1 MFFLVACDGVLRRVV
16 NLSGARVYL
25 RVRHYFLF
33 LTTRLSSHFKTFIFK
48 KFKYSF
54 FLWLLQRSCC
64 FVVVFLKKCLLLL
77 LLYNENSHSQVR
89 FVVVKVQCSIERGA
103 SLSLSVRPSICCSV
117 IIIWTKLTRQFLR
130 FVVLEKE
137 WNSIGIWFCKWN
149 GMGGGIG
156 SIWHVLLWWEQIVFL
171 LFSRWLIGGS

>member
-48 KFKYSF
+48 KFKYS
-54 FLWLLQRSCC
+54 L
-64 FVVVFLKKCLLLL
+64 FVVVAAVLYFCCCIFKKCLLLL

-117 IIIWTKLTRQFLR
+117 IIIWAKLTRQFLR

-156 SIWHVLLWWEQIVFL
+156 SIWHVLLWWKQIVFYR
-171 LFSRWLIGGS
+171 FPDD